1 MRIWIVGGSGGIGL
15 ELVKRWV
22 KEDHQVVVS
31 ARSAETAEALQSL
44 ISACGEKLVA
54 VNLDA
59 SADHG
64 MDEACRRAWEAFGG
78 IDLWFYN
85 AGAYEPM
92 RTGQWDLDVFERMTQ
107 INYFGAVRLMTRL
120 LPYFERQGGGRWV
133 WNGSLASY
141 FGLPYGGGYSAP
153 KAALVN
159 LAESLQPELLGKNIR
174 LQIINH
180 GFVKTRLTA
189 KNDFEMPEL
198 MAAETAAAHIADA
211 LGHPE
216 RFETHFPT
224 RLSFFLVLLRLL
236 PYRVSLA
243 LTRKMLR

>member
-15 ELVKRWV
+15 ELVKRWL
-22 KEDHQVVVS
+22 KQGHDVVVS
-31 ARSAETAEALQSL
+31 ARNAESAQPLRDL
-44 ISACGEKLVA
+44 ITEYGGKIAA

-59 SADHG
+59 ASDDG
-64 MDEACRRAWEAFGG
+64 LEEACLRAWNVYDGL
-78 IDLWFYN
+78 DLWFYN

-92 RTGQWDLDVFERMTQ
+92 TAEQWDLDAFERMTQ
-107 INYFGAVRLMTRL
+107 INYLGTVRIMTRL
-120 LPYFERQGGGRWV
+120 LPSFERQGGGRWV
-133 WNGSLASY
+133 WNASLASY

-159 LAESLQPELLGKNIR
+159 LAESLQPELLRKNIR

-198 MAAETAAAHIADA
+198 MEPERAAEHIVAAMDTP
-211 LGHPE
+211 GG
-216 RFETHFPT
+216 FETHFPPK
-224 RLSFFLVLLRLL
+224 LSFFLRFLRFM

-243 LTRKMLR
+243 LTKKMLK